1 MTQDLHTRAEHLLAK
16 ERVEGLS
23 DADRSWL
30 SAHLSQCDRCF
41 ASAAELDQSLLGMRR
56 VSVEVP
62 SGLARR
68 TQMRVRLR
76 AEELREREPASKILW
91 ALTIVSWALGVASAP
106 FVWRGFAWLGAW
118 AGLPKPLWETG
129 VVLWWLVPALV
140 AVGAVLLDRRGPAQ
154 EIE

>member
-1 MTQDLHTRAEHLLAK
+1 MNEDLHQRAEQLLAK

-30 SAHLSQCDRCF
+30 AAHLSQCDRCS
-41 ASAAELDQSLLGMRR
+41 ASAAQLDQGLAGLRH
-56 VSVEVP
+56 VPIEVP
-62 SGLARR
+62 PGLARR
-68 TQMRVRLR
+68 AQMRVRLR

-106 FVWRGFAWLGAW
+106 FIWRGFAWLGAW
-118 AGLPKPLWETG
+118 AGLPKPLWEAG
-129 VVLWWLVPALV
+129 VVLWWLIPALV